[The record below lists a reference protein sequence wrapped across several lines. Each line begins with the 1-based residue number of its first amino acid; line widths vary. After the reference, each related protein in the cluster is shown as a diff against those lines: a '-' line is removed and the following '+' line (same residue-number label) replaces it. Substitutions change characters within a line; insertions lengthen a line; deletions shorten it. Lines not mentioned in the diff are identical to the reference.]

1 MLKMSKKILAV
12 SSIAAMLLTTP
23 VLSGIV
29 LAKAP
34 AGAKYKAVQ
43 LSAVRTKE
51 ISYYKLGDTAIPA
64 YLNWVTNNRS
74 ALDFIPST
82 VIEDVNSVVQ
92 DADNVYWIGTQN
104 GLQRV
109 DFTEK
114 DARDIV
120 QYMSGP
126 RYLYGGD
133 DNVLSLAADGAGG
146 VWVKNALGVTHIAMP
161 ERTMKQKADFYEKM
175 NQAVNDRRGM
185 VASAPFTFTD
195 PRKSYVDYN
204 SPSGSFVGNP
214 STSDN
219 DGLWTAMY
227 ALGEIYRYNTLKT
240 EYGKNPTFAQK
251 EEIVA
256 AREAATRATKAVLLL
271 SYVSGRDNG
280 FPARSYNLTSETA
293 ANTLGGTDYGYQPQ
307 SGFWF
312 HSVVDGSTNPN
323 GIIPSMQ
330 RTDKQ
335 PIGYSIVRITKDAM
349 TKIGDKLYA
358 SGDPKDPMSYNG
370 VQLSQEAIDE
380 LNKTR
385 PEGQKLGTDIY
396 ILDGDGNK
404 HVMPV
409 VTQASV
415 ADPNRAAKDDKTTN
429 ENNKPAFQ
437 LTVPI
442 YSKIPKIFNDL
453 FPASAIAADGY
464 VDQNQIVYK
473 ADTSSDEVDGHYA
486 LFYAAYTVL
495 CDDSTPELK
504 ALKPMISEITHK
516 MTNLILKDNKY
527 FIEDA
532 TGKGTQWSRWTS
544 KYFNDNI
551 GEMEKQSEWSSN
563 VGIYENKDEA
573 LSYGY
578 EDGPLNA
585 LEVMATLKTAMTVT
599 GKDYP
604 NDQKMYQDAYNLTFD
619 SSYSKEESYVNGKG
633 YIGMS
638 LEYIKRREV
647 RQATHAFN
655 ILKELATYS
664 NVEDLYNA
672 KDEDGNP
679 IDWQARTHIN
689 ATIHNDWTQ
698 YINYSDEELGWF
710 PVYQLILQEKDPV
723 RYKQIVDSYSQWYE
737 NERREE
743 NPFYTF
749 LYQLA
754 KPADNSVAMQQDIQN
769 AIRFLY
775 RTQHVKIGFPVNYD
789 RQDVFYIEP
798 GDRDGAKAQTNYA
811 LPLDEQRI
819 HRDNANPFARASN
832 SAKDYSPTAT
842 FNYNTG
848 GGKNMDDGVTFL
860 LPYWLGRS
868 FSIIKEVN

>member
-1 MLKMSKKILAV
+1 MLKISKKFLAV
-12 SSIAAMLLTTP
+12 SSIAAMLLTSP
-23 VLSGIV
+23 VSTGIV
-29 LAKAP
+29 QAKAP

-51 ISYYKLGDTAIPA
+51 ISYYKIGDTAIPA
-64 YLNWVTNNRS
+64 YLNWVTKDVS

-82 VIEDVNSVVQ
+82 VVEDVNSVVK
-92 DADNVYWIGTQN
+92 DADNVYWIGTHN

-146 VWVKNALGVTHIAMP
+146 VWVRNALGVTHIAMP

-185 VASAPFTFTD
+185 VASAPFTFID

-204 SPSGSFVGNP
+204 SPSGAFVGNP

-240 EYGKNPTFAQK
+240 EYGKNPTYAQK

-280 FPARSYNLTSETA
+280 FPARSYNLTSEPA
-293 ANTLGGTDYGYQPQ
+293 AATTGGTDYGYQPQ

-335 PIGYSIVRITKDAM
+335 PIGYSIVRVTKDAM

-358 SGDPKDPMSYNG
+358 SGDPTDPMSYNG
-370 VQLSQEAIDE
+370 VQLSQAAIDE

-385 PEGQKLGTDIY
+385 PVGQKLGTDIY

-504 ALKPMISEITHK
+504 ALKPMISEITNK

-551 GEMEKQSEWSSN
+551 GEMEKQPEWSSN
-563 VGIYENKDEA
+563 VGIFDNKDEA

-604 NDQKMYQDAYNLTFD
+604 MDQKMYQEAYNLTFD

-655 ILKELATYS
+655 ILKELATYG
-664 NVEDLYNA
+664 NVADLYNA

-679 IDWQARTHIN
+679 INWQARTHIN
-689 ATIHNDWTQ
+689 STIHNDWTQ

-737 NERREE
+737 NEIREE

-754 KPADNSVAMQQDIQN
+754 NPTDNSVSMQQDIQN
-769 AIRFLY
+769 SVRFLY

-819 HRDNANPFARASN
+819 HRNNSNPFARASN

-860 LPYWLGRS
+860 LPYWLGRN
-868 FSIIKEVN
+868 FGIIKEVN

>member
-12 SSIAAMLLTTP
+12 SSIAAMLLSSP
-23 VLSGIV
+23 VSTV
-29 LAKAP
+29 VQAEAP
-34 AGAKYKAVQ
+34 AGAKYKPVQ

-51 ISYYKLGDTAIPA
+51 ISYFKIGDTAIPA
-64 YLNWVTNNRS
+64 NLNWITDKT

-82 VIEDVNSVVQ
+82 IVGDVNSVVQ

-120 QYMSGP
+120 QYMTGP

-146 VWVKNALGVTHIAMP
+146 IWVKNALGVTHIAMP
-161 ERTMKQKADFYEKM
+161 KRTMKQKADFYEKL
-175 NQAVNDRRGM
+175 NQTVNDRRGM
-185 VASAPFTFTD
+185 VASAPFTFND
-195 PRKSYVDYN
+195 PSKSYIDYN
-204 SPSGSFVGNP
+204 SPSGTFVGRP
-214 STSDN
+214 TTSDN

-240 EYGKNPTFAQK
+240 EYGKKPTDAQK

-256 AREAATRATKAVLLL
+256 ARDAATRATKAVLLL

-280 FPARSYNLTSETA
+280 FPARSYNLTSEA
-293 ANTLGGTDYGYQPQ
+293 AATTIDGTDYGYQTQ
-307 SGFWF
+307 NGFWF
-312 HSVVDGSTNPN
+312 HSIVGGPPNPN

-330 RTDKQ
+330 REDKK
-335 PIGYSIVRITKDAM
+335 PIGYSIVRVSKDAM
-349 TKIGDKLYA
+349 TKIGDQLYA
-358 SGDPKDPMSYNG
+358 SGDPSDPMSYNG
-370 VQLSQEAIDE
+370 VQLSQAAIDE

-385 PEGQKLGTDIY
+385 PVGQKLGTDIF

-409 VTQASV
+409 ITQASV
-415 ADPNRAAKDDKTTN
+415 DDTNHPAKDDKTTN
-429 ENNKPAFQ
+429 ENNKAAFQ

-442 YSKIPKIFNDL
+442 YAKIPKIFNDL
-453 FPASAIAADGY
+453 FPASAIGADGY

-486 LFYAAYTVL
+486 VFFAAYTVL

-516 MTNLILKDNKY
+516 MTNLILKDNNY

-551 GEMEKQSEWSSN
+551 GEMEKQPEWSSN
-563 VGIYENKDEA
+563 VGIYDNKDEA

-599 GKDYP
+599 SKDYP
-604 NDQKMYQDAYNLTFD
+604 VDQKMYQDAYNLTFD
-619 SSYSKEESYVNGKG
+619 SSYSKAEPYVNGKG
-633 YIGMS
+633 YMDMA
-638 LEYIKRREV
+638 LEYIKRRDV

-655 ILKELATYS
+655 ILKELATYNNVS
-664 NVEDLYNA
+664 NLYNA
-672 KDEDGNP
+672 SIG
-679 IDWQARTHIN
+679 DWQARSHIN
-689 ATIHNDWTQ
+689 STIHNDWTQ

-710 PVYQLILQEKDPV
+710 PIYQLILQEKDPV

-737 NERREE
+737 NEKREE

-754 KPADNSVAMQQDIQN
+754 NPTDKSVSMQQDIQSSV
-769 AIRFLY
+769 RFLY
-775 RTQHVKIGFPVNYD
+775 RTQHVKIGFPVSYD

-798 GDRDGAKAQTNYA
+798 GDRDGSKAQTNYA

-819 HRDNANPFARASN
+819 HRNNSNPFSRASN
-832 SAKDYSPTAT
+832 SAKDYSPSVTY
-842 FNYNTG
+842 NYNTG
-848 GGKNMDDGVTFL
+848 GGRNMDDGVTFL
-860 LPYWLGRS
+860 LPYWFGRN
-868 FSIIKEVN
+868 FGIIKEEN

>member
-12 SSIAAMLLTTP
+12 SSIAAMLLSSP
-23 VLSGIV
+23 VSTV
-29 LAKAP
+29 VQAETP
-34 AGAKYKAVQ
+34 AGAKYKPVQ

-51 ISYYKLGDTAIPA
+51 ISYYKIGDTAIPA
-64 YLNWVTNNRS
+64 SLNWVTDKT
-74 ALDFIPST
+74 ALDFIPT
-82 VIEDVNSVVQ
+82 TIVGDVNSVVK

-120 QYMSGP
+120 QYMTGP

-146 VWVKNALGVTHIAMP
+146 IWVKNKLGVTHIAMP
-161 ERTMKQKADFYEKM
+161 KRTMKQKADFYEKL
-175 NQAVNDRRGM
+175 NQTVNDRRGM

-195 PRKSYVDYN
+195 SGKSYVDYN
-204 SPSGSFVGNP
+204 SPSGSFVGRP
-214 STSDN
+214 ATSDN

-240 EYGKNPTFAQK
+240 EYGENPTNAQK

-256 AREAATRATKAVLLL
+256 ARDAATRATKAVLLL

-280 FPARSYNLTSETA
+280 FPARSYNLTSEA
-293 ANTLGGTDYGYQPQ
+293 AAATTGGTDYGYQSQ
-307 SGFWF
+307 NGFWF
-312 HSVVDGSTNPN
+312 HSIVDGSTNPN

-330 RTDKQ
+330 RKDKQ
-335 PIGYSIVRITKDAM
+335 PIGYSIVRVTNDAM
-349 TKIGDKLYA
+349 TKIGDQLYA
-358 SGDPKDPMSYNG
+358 SGDPSDPMSYNG
-370 VQLSQEAIDE
+370 VQLSQAAINE

-385 PEGQKLGTDIY
+385 PDGQKLGTDIY
-396 ILDGDGNK
+396 ILDEDGNK

-409 VTQASV
+409 ITQASV
-415 ADPNRAAKDDKTTN
+415 NDPNHTAKNDSTIN
-429 ENNKPAFQ
+429 ENNKPVFQ

-442 YSKIPKIFNDL
+442 YAKIPKIFNDL
-453 FPASAIAADGY
+453 FPARAIAADGY

-486 LFYAAYTVL
+486 VFFAAYTVL

-504 ALKPMISEITHK
+504 ALKPMIAEITHK
-516 MTNLILKDNKY
+516 MTNLILKDKNY

-551 GEMEKQSEWSSN
+551 GEMEKQPEWSSN
-563 VGIYENKDEA
+563 VGIYDTKDEA

-599 GKDYP
+599 SKDYP
-604 NDQKMYQDAYNLTFD
+604 MDQKMYQDAYNLTFD
-619 SSYSKEESYVNGKG
+619 SSYSKEEPYVNGKG
-633 YIGMS
+633 YMGMA

-655 ILKELATYS
+655 ILKELATYE
-664 NVEDLYNA
+664 NVLDLYNA
-672 KDEDGNP
+672 SID
-679 IDWQARTHIN
+679 DWQARSHIN
-689 ATIHNDWTQ
+689 STIHNDWTQ

-710 PVYQLILQEKDPV
+710 PIYQLILQEKNPV
-723 RYKQIVDSYSQWYE
+723 RYKQIVDSYIQWYE
-737 NERREE
+737 NEKREE

-754 KPADNSVAMQQDIQN
+754 KPTDNSVSMQQDIQSSV
-769 AIRFLY
+769 RFLY
-775 RTQHVKIGFPVNYD
+775 RTQHVKIGFPVSYD

-819 HRDNANPFARASN
+819 HRNNSNPFARVSN
-832 SAKDYSPTAT
+832 SAKDYSPNAN

-848 GGKNMDDGVTFL
+848 GGRNMDDGVTFL
-860 LPYWLGRS
+860 LPYWFGRS
-868 FSIIKEVN
+868 FGIIKEVN

>member
-1 MLKMSKKILAV
+1 MLKISKKFLAV
-12 SSIAAMLLTTP
+12 SSIAAMLLTSP
-23 VLSGIV
+23 VSTGIV
-29 LAKAP
+29 QAKAP

-64 YLNWVTNNRS
+64 YLNWVTKDVS

-82 VIEDVNSVVQ
+82 VVEDVNSVVK

-146 VWVKNALGVTHIAMP
+146 VWVRNALGITHIAMP

-185 VASAPFTFTD
+185 VESAPFTFTD

-204 SPSGSFVGNP
+204 SPSGAFVGNP

-240 EYGKNPTFAQK
+240 EYGKNPTYAQK

-280 FPARSYNLTSETA
+280 FPARSYNLTSEPA
-293 ANTLGGTDYGYQPQ
+293 ASTTGGTDYGYQPQ

-335 PIGYSIVRITKDAM
+335 PIGYSIVRVTKDAM

-358 SGDPKDPMSYNG
+358 LGDPTDPMSYNG
-370 VQLSQEAIDE
+370 VQLSQAAIDE

-385 PEGQKLGTDIY
+385 PVGQKLGTDIY

-504 ALKPMISEITHK
+504 ALKPMISEITNK

-551 GEMEKQSEWSSN
+551 GEMEKQPEWSSN

-604 NDQKMYQDAYNLTFD
+604 MDQKMYQDAYNLTFD

-655 ILKELATYS
+655 ILKELATYG
-664 NVEDLYNA
+664 NVADLYNA

-679 IDWQARTHIN
+679 INWQARTHIN
-689 ATIHNDWTQ
+689 STIHNDWTQ

-737 NERREE
+737 NEIREE

-754 KPADNSVAMQQDIQN
+754 KPADNSEAMQQDIQN

-819 HRDNANPFARASN
+819 HRNNSNPFARASN

-868 FSIIKEVN
+868 FGIIKEGN